1 MSNAQKR
8 KERTQEEELALIKGN
23 FVAFLFILWRA
34 LGLPRPTKCQ
44 IDMAKALTGSHK
56 KRFILQAFRG
66 IGKSWILCAYVVWKL
81 WDNPDLKFLIVSASK
96 ERADA
101 NSIFIKRIIDLL
113 PFLNHLKPG
122 AKQRDS
128 TLSFDV
134 GPAKPD
140 HSPSVKSA
148 GITGQITGSRADI
161 LIADDVE
168 VPGNSN
174 TQAARAHLATLVTEF
189 DAILKPGD
197 ASMIIYLGTPQCED
211 TLYRSL
217 ESKGYTTTIWPARY
231 PEDQKALEA
240 YGDRLAPMLRKELD
254 ADRGL
259 FWKPTDPVR
268 FDEADLTERGLSF
281 GRGGFA
287 LQFMLNPNLS
297 DAERYP
303 LRLRDLIVGAFSADM
318 APTSFQ
324 WMPNPQNQVQGL
336 PVTGLNGDA
345 YHRYHA
351 AGQQSAEYTAKI
363 LVVDPSGRGKDETG
377 WCVLYMLNGYIFVM
391 DAGGYRGGYDKETL
405 QKISNKAKQWTVNEV
420 LVEGNF
426 GDGMYLQLLTPVLTA
441 THRCALI
448 ETKSKGQKELRI
460 CDVLEPVMGSHKL
473 VVNEKV
479 IEDEYRLA
487 NDNYKDDGGIEVGGA
502 YSLFY
507 QMTHITRDRGAIKH
521 DDRLDALA
529 IGVQYFTEA
538 MAKDSKNGESELL
551 EEFLEHQMRD
561 DKIGFDTMREMSMG
575 DCMIQYE
582 DDGGYTNIM
591 GW

>member
-8 KERTQEEELALIKGN
+8 RQRTKEEELAYIKGN
-23 FVAFLFILWRA
+23 FVVFLFVLWRA
-34 LGLPRPTKCQ
+34 LNLPKPTKCQ
-44 IDMAKALTGSHK
+44 IDMAKALSGNPK

-66 IGKSWILCAYVVWKL
+66 IGKSFITCAYVVWKL
-81 WDNPDLKFLIVSASK
+81 WNNPDLKFLIVSASK

-113 PFLNHLKPG
+113 PFLHHLKPQV
-122 AKQRDS
+122 KQRDS

-168 VPGNSN
+168 VPGNSG
-174 TQAARAHLATLVTEF
+174 TQAAREHLATLVTEF
-189 DAILKPGD
+189 DAILKPGPD
-197 ASMIIYLGTPQCED
+197 SLIIYLGTPQCEN

-217 ESKGYTTTIWPARY
+217 ESKGYSTTIWPARY
-231 PEDQKALEA
+231 PADQKALDA
-240 YGDRLAPMLRKELD
+240 YGDRLAPMLRNDLMKD
-254 ADRGL
+254 NGT
-259 FWKPTDPVR
+259 FWEPTDPVR
-268 FDEADLTERGLSF
+268 FSNEDLMERELSY
-281 GRGGFA
+281 GKAGFA
-287 LQFMLNPNLS
+287 MQFMLNPNLS

-303 LRLRDLIVGAFSADM
+303 LRLRDLIVGSFSAEM

-324 WMPNPQNQVQGL
+324 WMPNPQNLVTGL

-345 YHRYHA
+345 YHRYHS
-351 AGQQSAEYTAKI
+351 AGNQSAEYTAKI

-377 WCVLYMLNGYIFVM
+377 WAVLYMLNGYIFLM

-405 QKISNKAKQWTVNEV
+405 QKLANKAKQWKVNEV

-426 GDGMYLQLLTPVLTA
+426 GDGMYLQLLTPILTA
-441 THRCALI
+441 TWRCALV

-460 CDVLEPVMGSHKL
+460 CDVLEPVMGSHRL
-473 VVNEKV
+473 VINEKV
-479 IEDEYRLA
+479 IDDEYRLA
-487 NDNYKDDGGIEVGGA
+487 HDNYKDDGGIETGSS

-529 IGVQYFTEA
+529 IGVQYFTES
-538 MAKDSKNGESELL
+538 MAKDSKVGESELM
-551 EEFLEHQMRD
+551 EEFLEHHMSD
-561 DKIGFDTMREMSMG
+561 DRMGFDNLREMTMG
-575 DCMIQYE
+575 DCSIQYE
-582 DDGGYTNIM
+582 DDGMCSNYM

>member
-1 MSNAQKR
+1 
-8 KERTQEEELALIKGN
+8 
-23 FVAFLFILWRA
+23 
-34 LGLPRPTKCQ
+34 
-44 IDMAKALTGSHK
+44 MAKALSGNPK

-66 IGKSWILCAYVVWKL
+66 IGKSFITCAYVVWKL
-81 WDNPDLKFLIVSASK
+81 WNNPDLKFLIVSASK

-113 PFLNHLKPG
+113 PFLHHLKPQ

-168 VPGNSN
+168 VPGNSG
-174 TQAARAHLATLVTEF
+174 TQAAREHLATLVTEF
-189 DAILKPGD
+189 DAILKPGPD
-197 ASMIIYLGTPQCED
+197 SLIIYLGTPQCEN

-217 ESKGYTTTIWPARY
+217 ESKGYSTTIWPARY
-231 PEDQKALEA
+231 PADQKALEA
-240 YGDRLAPMLRKELD
+240 YGDRLAPMLRNDLMKD
-254 ADRGL
+254 NGT
-259 FWKPTDPVR
+259 FWEPTDPVR
-268 FDEADLTERGLSF
+268 FSNEDLMERELSY
-281 GRGGFA
+281 GKAGFA
-287 LQFMLNPNLS
+287 MQFMLNPNLS

-303 LRLRDLIVGAFSADM
+303 LRLRDLIVGSFSADM

-324 WMPNPQNQVQGL
+324 WMPNPQNLVTGL

-345 YHRYHA
+345 YHRYHS
-351 AGQQSAEYTAKI
+351 AGNQSAEYTAKI

-377 WCVLYMLNGYIFVM
+377 WAVLYMLNGYIFLM

-405 QKISNKAKQWTVNEV
+405 QKLANKAKQWKVNEV

-426 GDGMYLQLLTPVLTA
+426 GDGMYLQLLTPILTA
-441 THRCALI
+441 TWRCALI

-460 CDVLEPVMGSHKL
+460 CDVLEPVMGSHRL

-487 NDNYKDDGGIEVGGA
+487 HDNYKDDGGIETGSS

-521 DDRLDALA
+521 DDRLDAVS
-529 IGVQYFTEA
+529 IGVQYFTES
-538 MAKDSKNGESELL
+538 MAKDSKVGESELM
-551 EEFLEHQMRD
+551 EEFLEHHMSD
-561 DKIGFDTMREMSMG
+561 DRMGFDSMRELTMG
-575 DCMIQYE
+575 DCSIQYE
-582 DDGGYTNIM
+582 DDGMVSNYM